1 MSKLCA
7 VILCGGRGERLRPF
21 TETLPKSLVP
31 INGHPLLYH
40 LLSYLFAN
48 KVGSAVLCT
57 GFKAESIESFLREQG
72 RPDWK
77 VDCINS
83 GEASMTDRIL
93 DAARQNDG
101 PYLICYGDTLANVN
115 LNELRKA
122 HIESG
127 ALATVTVYP
136 MHSPF
141 GIVSFD
147 ESNRVEAFAEKPV
160 LPYWINIGYLICE
173 PEALRHIQPGS
184 DMPQFLSSL
193 ARSRE
198 LAVFKHD
205 GKHLTVNTEKDRA
218 EAEAQAIEFFTLIE
232 S

>member
-1 MSKLCA
+1 VDVKALGSRDEVTA
-7 VILCGGRGERLRPF
+7 SGGFADPNLPADYAPF
-21 TETLPKSLVP
+21 GIANIGGNLVVT
-31 INGHPLLYH
+31 
-40 LLSYLFAN
+40 FA
-48 KVGSAVLCT
+48 K
-57 GFKAESIESFLREQG
+57 Q
-72 RPDWK
+72 
-77 VDCINS
+77 
-83 GEASMTDRIL
+83 

-101 PYLICYGDTLANVN
+101 HYLICYGDTLANVN

-122 HIESG
+122 HTESG

-147 ESNRVEAFAEKPV
+147 ESNRVAAFAEKPV